1 MKAYLT
7 EGSSMLPVFKA
18 GEIVL
23 VSPERP
29 RPGDCAVYAYLG
41 RSLLH
46 RAVSVSEAGGVFCDD
61 AGRLEPHLVPW
72 AAVSGRALS
81 PNPLA
86 SGLTGLAYHKL
97 RRAVSRLFLR

>member
-18 GEIVL
+18 GEAVL
-23 VSPERP
+23 VSPEKP
-29 RPGDCAVYAYLG
+29 RPGDCAVYSRMG

-46 RAVSVSEAGGVFCDD
+46 RAVSVSAAGAVFADD
-61 AGRLEPHLVPW
+61 AGRLEPHL
-72 AAVSGRALS
+72 AAWPEVRGRALS

-86 SGLTGLAYHKL
+86 SGLPGFAYHKL
-97 RRAVSRLFLR
+97 RRAFSRLFLR